1 MICMSVAGYKLY
13 FNIFTLHKSVFIF
26 SSPSTSGTMS
36 MGIVV
41 LKVISAFF
49 VTDFADLLCLHD
61 LCGWRLIGKV
71 FDCTSPGIACL

>member
-1 MICMSVAGYKLY
+1 MSVAGYKL
-13 FNIFTLHKSVFIF
+13 FQHFQSVFIF

-71 FDCTSPGIACL
+71 FDYTSPGIACL